1 MRQKLDHVP
10 NLESNP
16 KIGQNPKLGQNLD
29 YVKIL
34 NFDQNPN
41 LIAKQV

>member
-1 MRQKLDHVP
+1 MLIFNLRQKLDHVP

-34 NFDQNPN
+34 NFDQ
-41 LIAKQV
+41 IQI